1 MMQTETTGV
10 WNSPHHLY
18 TKMLKITNQENQ
30 PTPKISKAN
39 KYNAILFLG
48 LVILLALATG
58 FLFRNMAQPTKP
70 DIVIRPHYQI
80 QDKKNLSVWVEISSI
95 TISRTWNLISGNRPV
110 VTIRGKV
117 DCKDEKVKYGTF
129 VFRPT
134 DDPIW
139 SDIDAN
145 KKKTVII
152 RPKSEIAAKERP
164 TSVILWLSQKNK
176 NISVRQF
183 GLQSHNNP
191 TFHTYAPS
199 TH

>member
-145 KKKTVII
+145 KKKDGHYQAKI
-152 RPKSEIAAKERP
+152 RDCRKGKTYECHFVAVTKK
-164 TSVILWLSQKNK
+164 QKY
-176 NISVRQF
+176 IS
-183 GLQSHNNP
+183 
-191 TFHTYAPS
+191 PS
-199 TH
+199 IRVTIPQ